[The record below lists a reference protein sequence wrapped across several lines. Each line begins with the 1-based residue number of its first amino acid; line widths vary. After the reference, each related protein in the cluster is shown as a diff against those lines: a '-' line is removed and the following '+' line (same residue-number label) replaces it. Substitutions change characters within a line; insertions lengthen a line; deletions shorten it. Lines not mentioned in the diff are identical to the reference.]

1 MRNRPPKRRRR
12 SGPEKG
18 WPNGLNSG
26 RVSRMMPVRE
36 SSSKM
41 RVTMASVRPDTG
53 ARLLAGGQLTGQD
66 RDENDVVDAEDDLEH
81 RQREEGDPGF
91 GGGEPV
97 HGANVNVQCRIPN
110 CEIGDWV
117 LDIGPLYCIDRYHRR
132 GDLVTATFAA
142 RAE

>member
-53 ARLLAGGQLTGQD
+53 ARLIAGGQLTGQD

-81 RQREEGDPGF
+81 RQREQRDPGF
-91 GGGEPV
+91 GRGEPG
-97 HGANVNVQCRIPN
+97 HGPKG
-110 CEIGDWV
+110 E
-117 LDIGPLYCIDRYHRR
+117 DRGKIMRSVECGMR
-132 GDLVTATFAA
+132 SINAGIAQ
-142 RAE
+142 

>member
-1 MRNRPPKRRRR
+1 MRSR
-12 SGPEKG
+12 PEKG

-36 SSSKM
+36 SSSRM
-41 RVTMASVRPDTG
+41 RVTMASVRPTVR
-53 ARLLAGGQLTGQD
+53 ARGCSPAGSLPA
-66 RDENDVVDAEDDLEH
+66 RIEMKNDVVDAEDDLEH
-81 RQREEGDPGF
+81 RQREQRDPGL
-91 GGGEPV
+91 GRGEPV

-117 LDIGPLYCIDRYHRR
+117 LDIGHLYCIDRYHRR